1 MKKSSQDLLRQ
12 IKSNYQEPFFIG
24 YNMLVESL
32 KHKDIKNGLSKSLG
46 FAQIYLDSDDITIF
60 KKDGNSQYQELKKS
74 NLSTNNDSNIRDY
87 INSRDIS
94 NIIYCK
100 EYYFENNKIKNISIL
115 PITEDKE
122 YIIVIVNSKKI
133 DSKEYNVFLS
143 ILKDTF
149 ELLISKMN
157 SYIEMKEQT
166 EIDALTGLKNR
177 QSYNKD
183 IEQINKSNEKV
194 TFTILDLFRL
204 KYIND
209 NINHFT
215 GDCYIKKTA
224 DILKKFFPSTI
235 TKNGESVKTGDEV
248 YRIGGDEFIIIS
260 KNKSS
265 NQIEAIMEYVILKI
279 EEMEL
284 DTSSDIIKGINYGTV
299 SRSNGESI
307 DELYKKADKSLSED
321 KQKTYTKYGLNRRR

>member
-1 MKKSSQDLLRQ
+1 M
-12 IKSNYQEPFFIG
+12 
-24 YNMLVESL
+24 
-32 KHKDIKNGLSKSLG
+32 G
-46 FAQIYLDSDDITIF
+46 FAQLYLDSDDVIIF
-60 KKDGNSQYQELKKS
+60 KKNSNQYQELKKS
-74 NLSTNNDSNIRDY
+74 NLSNSNDSSVKNY
-87 INSRDIS
+87 INNKDIN

-100 EYYFENNKIKNISIL
+100 EYYFEDNEIKNLSIL
-115 PITEDKE
+115 PITDDKE
-122 YIIVIVNSKKI
+122 YIIAIVNSKKI
-133 DSKEYNVFLS
+133 DSKDYNVFLS

-157 SYIEMKEQT
+157 NYDAMKEQT

-224 DILKKFFPSTI
+224 EILKKFFPSTI
-235 TKNGESVKTGDEV
+235 TKDGESVTTGDEV

-260 KNKSS
+260 KSKSS
-265 NQIEAIMEYVILKI
+265 NQIEAIMEYVMLQI

-284 DTSSDIIKGINYGTV
+284 DTGSDIIKGINYGTV
-299 SRSNGESI
+299 TRNNGEPME
-307 DELYKKADKSLSED
+307 ELYKMADKGLSED
-321 KQKTYTKYGLNRRR
+321 KQKTYVKYGLNRRR

>member
-1 MKKSSQDLLRQ
+1 MQKQEELLSQ
-12 IKSNYQEPFFIG
+12 IKDKYNQPFFIG
-24 YNMLVESL
+24 YNMLTESL

-46 FAQIYLDSDDITIF
+46 MAQIFLDSDNVII
-60 KKDGNSQYQELKKS
+60 YKKS
-74 NLSTNNDSNIRDY
+74 HNDKYQDFKNSSLSKDNDISIRDY
-87 INSRDIS
+87 INNRDIR

-100 EYYFENNKIKNISIL
+100 EYYFENNKINNMSIL
-115 PITEDKE
+115 PITSDKE
-122 YIIVIVNSKKI
+122 YILVIVNSKKI
-133 DSKEYNVFLS
+133 DSKDYNIFLS

-149 ELLISKMN
+149 ELLIGKMN
-157 SYIEMKEQT
+157 NYNEMKEQT

-183 IEQINKSNEKV
+183 IELINKGNEKV

-224 DILKKFFPSTI
+224 EILKKFFPPTI
-235 TKNGESVKTGDEV
+235 KINGELIKTGDEV

-260 KNKSS
+260 RSKSDR
-265 NQIEAIMEYVILKI
+265 QIEVIMEYVMLQI
-279 EEMEL
+279 EEMDL
-284 DTSSDIIKGINYGTV
+284 DISSDIIKGINYGTV
-299 SRSNGESI
+299 TRNNGETT
-307 DELYKKADKSLSED
+307 DELYKKADKELSED
-321 KQKTYTKYGLNRRR
+321 KQKAYIRYGLNRRR

>member
-1 MKKSSQDLLRQ
+1 MQKQEELLSQ
-12 IKSNYQEPFFIG
+12 IKDKYNQPFFIG
-24 YNMLVESL
+24 YNMLTESL

-46 FAQIYLDSDDITIF
+46 LAQIFLDSDNVIIYKKSHNDKYQDF
-60 KKDGNSQYQELKKS
+60 KKSS
-74 NLSTNNDSNIRDY
+74 LSKDNDINVRDY
-87 INSRDIS
+87 INNRDIR

-100 EYYFENNKIKNISIL
+100 EYYFENNEINNMSIL
-115 PITEDKE
+115 PITDDKE

-133 DSKEYNVFLS
+133 DSKDYNIFLS

-157 SYIEMKEQT
+157 NYNEMKEQT
-166 EIDALTGLKNR
+166 EVDALTGLKNR

-183 IEQINKSNEKV
+183 IELINKSNEKV

-224 DILKKFFPSTI
+224 EILKKFFPPTI
-235 TKNGESVKTGDEV
+235 KINGELIKTGDEV

-260 KNKSS
+260 RSKSDR
-265 NQIEAIMEYVILKI
+265 QIEVIMEYVMLQI
-279 EEMEL
+279 EEMDL
-284 DTSSDIIKGINYGTV
+284 DISSDIIKGINYGTV
-299 SRSNGESI
+299 TRNNGETT
-307 DELYKKADKSLSED
+307 DELYKKADKELSED
-321 KQKTYTKYGLNRRR
+321 KQKAYIRYGLNRRR